1 GARVGSRLPGASR
14 PGGLRGG
21 AAAGRTLP
29 FLLGLLF
36 FALCIPRSSRMD
48 RTDPARRRELVR
60 RSRRNGRPPAAGAA
74 ARSSAMGPLQ
84 RVRGPCAADH
94 DMFPHGKRA
103 HRARHRM
110 LRPGVHSFARV
121 LPHVPPRARWR
132 RWGTQRRA
140 GDPTPGALSD
150 GLAERWTCERE
161 GVPTAAR

>member
-74 ARSSAMGPLQ
+74 ARSSAMGASVGWAREVRSEGDPRIGEAKLVRRGPRLAVPPALSPRGEAGSGGKFHR
-84 RVRGPCAADH
+84 RVR
-94 DMFPHGKRA
+94 
-103 HRARHRM
+103 HR
-110 LRPGVHSFARV
+110 PTARV
-121 LPHVPPRARWR
+121 RSAPLPPEPALCAGVLPCCARAPK
-132 RWGTQRRA
+132 G
-140 GDPTPGALSD
+140 P
-150 GLAERWTCERE
+150 
-161 GVPTAAR
+161 

>member
-74 ARSSAMGPLQ
+74 ARSSAM
-84 RVRGPCAADH
+84 
-94 DMFPHGKRA
+94 
-103 HRARHRM
+103 
-110 LRPGVHSFARV
+110 VHSFARV

>member
-74 ARSSAMGPLQ
+74 ARSSAMGASVGWAREVRSEGDPRIGEFHR
-84 RVRGPCAADH
+84 RVR
-94 DMFPHGKRA
+94 
-103 HRARHRM
+103 HR
-110 LRPGVHSFARV
+110 PTARV
-121 LPHVPPRARWR
+121 RSAPLPPEPALCAGVLPCCARAPK
-132 RWGTQRRA
+132 G
-140 GDPTPGALSD
+140 P
-150 GLAERWTCERE
+150 
-161 GVPTAAR
+161 

>member
-74 ARSSAMGPLQ
+74 ARSSAMGASVGWAREVRSEGDPRIGEAKLV
-84 RVRGPCAADH
+84 RRGPRLA
-94 DMFPHGKRA
+94 
-103 HRARHRM
+103 
-110 LRPGVHSFARV
+110 
-121 LPHVPPRARWR
+121 VPP
-132 RWGTQRRA
+132 
-140 GDPTPGALSD
+140 ALSPR
-150 GLAERWTCERE
+150 GEAAPPSPPSPRFVLACCR
-161 GVPTAAR
+161 AAHGRRRDPDSRAPRK

>member
-74 ARSSAMGPLQ
+74 ARSSAMGRRRKKRHKHKLLAFRVDFLDPRLAPLAAPPLARSARQ
-84 RVRGPCAADH
+84 GVGSSGPKNPRGAPEVYVIY
-94 DMFPHGKRA
+94 
-103 HRARHRM
+103 
-110 LRPGVHSFARV
+110 GVS
-121 LPHVPPRARWR
+121 LSSQGPP
-132 RWGTQRRA
+132 
-140 GDPTPGALSD
+140 
-150 GLAERWTCERE
+150 
-161 GVPTAAR
+161 

>member
-74 ARSSAMGPLQ
+74 ARSSAMAAWKNSIGGYVTDRQ
-84 RVRGPCAADH
+84 RAFAAPPSPPSPR
-94 DMFPHGKRA
+94 FVLACCRAAHGRRRDPDSRA
-103 HRARHRM
+103 
-110 LRPGVHSFARV
+110 
-121 LPHVPPRARWR
+121 PRK
-132 RWGTQRRA
+132 
-140 GDPTPGALSD
+140 
-150 GLAERWTCERE
+150 
-161 GVPTAAR
+161 

>member
-74 ARSSAMGPLQ
+74 ARMGSCRDVSSTSA
-84 RVRGPCAADH
+84 R
-94 DMFPHGKRA
+94 FPHGKRA

>member
-74 ARSSAMGPLQ
+74 ARSSAMEFHR
-84 RVRGPCAADH
+84 RVR
-94 DMFPHGKRA
+94 
-103 HRARHRM
+103 HR
-110 LRPGVHSFARV
+110 PTARV
-121 LPHVPPRARWR
+121 RSAPLPPEPALCAGVLPCCARAPK
-132 RWGTQRRA
+132 G
-140 GDPTPGALSD
+140 P
-150 GLAERWTCERE
+150 
-161 GVPTAAR
+161 